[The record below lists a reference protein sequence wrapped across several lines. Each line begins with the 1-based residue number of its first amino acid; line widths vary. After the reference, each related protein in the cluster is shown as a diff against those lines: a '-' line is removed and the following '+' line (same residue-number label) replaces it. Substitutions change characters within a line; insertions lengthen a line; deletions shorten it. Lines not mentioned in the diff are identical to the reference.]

1 MKAVVQRVSSAS
13 VEVNQK
19 VVGKINQG
27 FLILLGVGQD
37 DAAEDVEYL
46 SSKISQMRIFQDELG
61 KMNLDI
67 QTVQGNCLVI
77 SQFTL
82 YADTKKGNR
91 PSFVQAAAP
100 DLANALYEEFCQ
112 SLSLKINQTVEKGI
126 FAADMKVSLA
136 NDGPVTIIIDS
147 KNR

>member
-67 QTVQGNCLVI
+67 QTVQGIV
-77 SQFTL
+77 
-82 YADTKKGNR
+82 
-91 PSFVQAAAP
+91 
-100 DLANALYEEFCQ
+100 
-112 SLSLKINQTVEKGI
+112 SLSVNLRSMPILKKEIV
-126 FAADMKVSLA
+126 LRL
-136 NDGPVTIIIDS
+136 S
-147 KNR
+147 KLQLQI